1 MITQEMFDGIVA
13 KIAAGETITV
23 EEATELVQT
32 VAEFEQRTMLAQHIV
47 EFVLHAAE
55 QVFDDAISASLR
67 VMPMRDLAKVK
78 QVRAIGRKAS
88 ENLTAV
94 AQLYIAQMAVQ
105 AQQESAV
112 ADTDPGVLD
121 NEEPA

>member
-32 VAEFEQRTMLAQHIV
+32 IAEFEQRTMLAQHIV

-55 QVFDDAISASLR
+55 QVFDEAISASLR

-78 QVRAIGRKAS
+78 QVRAIGRKAA

-112 ADTDPGVLD
+112 ADTDPAVLG

>member
-13 KIAAGETITV
+13 KIAAGDTITV

-32 VAEFEQRTMLAQHIV
+32 IAEFEQRTMLAQHIV

-94 AQLYIAQMAVQ
+94 AQLYIAQMAAQ